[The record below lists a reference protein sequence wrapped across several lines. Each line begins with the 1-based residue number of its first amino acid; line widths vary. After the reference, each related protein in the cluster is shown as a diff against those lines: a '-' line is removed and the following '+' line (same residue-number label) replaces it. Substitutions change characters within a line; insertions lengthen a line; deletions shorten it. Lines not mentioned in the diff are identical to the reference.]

1 MLEAIFFG
9 VIQGLTEFL
18 PISSSAHIRIFAE
31 FFGITED
38 PGARFTAIMQIGTEL
53 AVLIYFRKD
62 IAKIISAWVR
72 SSLLRQK
79 LDIDEMGLARMG
91 WLIIIGSL
99 PIAVL
104 GYLGQD
110 AIRTNFRSLWLIASV
125 LIIFGVLLGL
135 ADKFGRSDKT
145 LKDLSIGHGLLYGL
159 AQSLALIPGVS
170 RSGATIA
177 MGRALGY
184 SREAAL
190 RYSFLLA
197 LPAVFG
203 SGLYELKGAISQ
215 SDGANVFTLG
225 QTLVA
230 TVVAFIIGY
239 LVISWLIRFVTN
251 RSFAPFI
258 GYRIALGALVLA
270 LLSTGVISSSAS
282 SKISEPVSSVQVEP
296 SQNYVVPE
304 DCQST
309 EVLAALQKD
318 VRQAQYIDTP
328 WEPAPGTELAD
339 FLDNGGI
346 ACSYGIQSA
355 EVGITVDWVENTKSL
370 YEARTSSWLTEG
382 FEEVDIPGVDEES
395 AYFLHKDQSP
405 TNEFHI
411 YRLNFLYN
419 GIWIQLSSS
428 FGNTIE
434 DASGWI
440 EAAVNSI

>member
-18 PISSSAHIRIFAE
+18 PVSSSAHIRIFAE
-31 FFGITED
+31 FFGMTED

-62 IAKIISAWVR
+62 IAKIISAWIR

-125 LIIFGVLLGL
+125 LIIFGVILGL
-135 ADKFGRSDKT
+135 ADKFGSSNKS
-145 LKDLSIGHGLLYGL
+145 LKDLSIGHGILYGL

-177 MGRALGY
+177 MGRILGY

-215 SDGANVFTLG
+215 SDSANVFTLG
-225 QTLVA
+225 QTFTA
-230 TVVAFIIGY
+230 TVVAFVIGY
-239 LVISWLIRFVTN
+239 LVIAWLIRFITN

-258 GYRIALGALVLA
+258 VYRIALGAIVLA
-270 LLSTGVISSSAS
+270 LLSTGVISS
-282 SKISEPVSSVQVEP
+282 
-296 SQNYVVPE
+296 
-304 DCQST
+304 
-309 EVLAALQKD
+309 
-318 VRQAQYIDTP
+318 
-328 WEPAPGTELAD
+328 
-339 FLDNGGI
+339 
-346 ACSYGIQSA
+346 
-355 EVGITVDWVENTKSL
+355 
-370 YEARTSSWLTEG
+370 
-382 FEEVDIPGVDEES
+382 
-395 AYFLHKDQSP
+395 
-405 TNEFHI
+405 
-411 YRLNFLYN
+411 
-419 GIWIQLSSS
+419 
-428 FGNTIE
+428 
-434 DASGWI
+434 
-440 EAAVNSI
+440 